1 MKIQSLCKWL
11 LPAAAGVTLLA
22 SVGYAA
28 YPAAAPY
35 VSSPAPLNQARI
47 WFYREANPY
56 DGIGLPYLRL
66 NGTVVGVSQPGAA
79 FFVDVPPGHY
89 HLSADS
95 YGEDFNQTRDID
107 IGPGQVAFAK
117 VQSNENWIYGGG
129 GGGRGGGGGYKRD
142 TYYVWTV
149 PPQTALPVISQSYL
163 FGNTPQ
169 YSGSPGSR

>member
-117 VQSNENWIYGGG
+117 VLSNEQWFYGGG
-129 GGGRGGGGGYKRD
+129 GRRSGGYQQD
-142 TYYVWTV
+142 TYYVWTLS
-149 PPQTALPVISQSYL
+149 PQAAVPVIAQSYL
-163 FGNTPQ
+163 YGNTAQ
-169 YSGSPGSR
+169 FSGSPYFPR